1 MLYLLL
7 FTTSYPYDV
16 AAEDT
21 FLVREIPHLIRKFD
35 RVILVPKIAK
45 GNRLAVPS
53 SVEVENKFS
62 DYFEKNTRIF
72 SIVLNALGS
81 IHFYQE
87 LHAQISLLVQPFK
100 LARLILFL
108 GRAEI
113 IRRWL
118 NDWMRTHQENS
129 DQIVFYS
136 YWLNELVMGLGLV
149 RQKYPDI
156 KIVSRAHGYDIYEEL
171 YFPYYWPLRR
181 QTLAGL
187 DKLFP
192 ASYDGRDYFRNRY
205 PEYHDLFETAH
216 LGVEEPGFVSK
227 SSADGVLRIIS
238 CANIEP
244 RKRIDLLLE
253 GIAYAARMRPEQKF
267 EWHHFGGGQARR
279 KLQKAVKNS
288 FPHNATANLPG
299 YVLNQEVLRHY
310 KENPVDMFVNL
321 STNEGG
327 APVSIQEA
335 ISCGI
340 PVIATSIGGNPEIVS
355 ERNGILLSP
364 DPNPQ
369 EIANAIFVLL
379 DNPEMAASK
388 RRGSREVWSQQY
400 NADVNFRLFAE
411 RLKSIREDQ

>member
-1 MLYLLL
+1 MH
-7 FTTSYPYDV
+7 
-16 AAEDT
+16 
-21 FLVREIPHLIRKFD
+21 EIPHLIRKFD
-35 RVILVPKIAK
+35 RVILVPKISK

-72 SIVLNALGS
+72 SMVLNALGS

-113 IRRWL
+113 IRRWV

-136 YWLNELVMGLGLV
+136 YWFNELVMGLGLV
-149 RQKYPDI
+149 KQKYPDI
-156 KIVSRAHGYDIYEEL
+156 KIVSRAHNYDIYEEL

-181 QTLAGL
+181 QTLARL

-192 ASYDGRDYFRNRY
+192 VSYDGKDYFRNRY
-205 PEYHDLFETAH
+205 PEFHDLFETAH

-227 SSADGVLRIIS
+227 SSADGVLRIVS

-279 KLQKAVKNS
+279 KLHKAVKNS

-299 YVLNQEVLRHY
+299 HVLNQEVLRHY

-321 STNEGG
+321 STNEGI
-327 APVSIQEA
+327 PVSIMEA

-340 PVIATSIGGNPEIVS
+340 PVIATNVGGNPEIVS
-355 ERNGILLSP
+355 KRNGLLLP
-364 DPNPQ
+364 LNPSAEEVAQ
-369 EIANAIFVLL
+369 ALL
-379 DNPEMAASK
+379 QICDNPEIRYKMREES
-388 RRGSREVWSQQY
+388 RRVWQESY
-400 NADVNFRLFAE
+400 NADVNFQDFAE
-411 RLKSIREDQ
+411 KLQAVRRS